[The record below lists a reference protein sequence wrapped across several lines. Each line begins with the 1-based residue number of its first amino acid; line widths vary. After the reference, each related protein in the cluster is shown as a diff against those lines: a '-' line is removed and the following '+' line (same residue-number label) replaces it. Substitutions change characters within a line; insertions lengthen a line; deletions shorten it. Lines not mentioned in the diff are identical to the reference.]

1 MLSKKDFIQMSLEL
15 NLFFGRIMKEHMIFM
30 ETGFLVKNSNLI
42 LEADQLKKSFEE
54 ILVETVA
61 LSNGVISQESIDS
74 NEFITSFTLEAENIT
89 ESLTGVCID
98 QDITLAELELTSNPD
113 SNYPSN
119 LEKQVFDLNNR
130 AINLV
135 IEVIKFKENVLN
147 KLLDCNIYA
156 ALYPSLIEHIL
167 GEAKLYLQMLK
178 DLQNRIKPK
187 DNIFEQEIFWD
198 TIMEEHVLFIR
209 GLLDPTEKELIDA
222 SNNFAN
228 IFEDLI
234 EKTKEATEKDLP
246 KIIKKTLEATTEVR
260 DFKAAA
266 TKGIIDCKIKSIL
279 TPLLGDHVLRE
290 ANHYVRILKSYIEDC

>member
-1 MLSKKDFIQMSLEL
+1 
-15 NLFFGRIMKEHMIFM
+15 
-30 ETGFLVKNSNLI
+30 
-42 LEADQLKKSFEE
+42 
-54 ILVETVA
+54 
-61 LSNGVISQESIDS
+61 
-74 NEFITSFTLEAENIT
+74 
-89 ESLTGVCID
+89 
-98 QDITLAELELTSNPD
+98 
-113 SNYPSN
+113 
-119 LEKQVFDLNNR
+119 
-130 AINLV
+130 
-135 IEVIKFKENVLN
+135 
-147 KLLDCNIYA
+147 
-156 ALYPSLIEHIL
+156 
-167 GEAKLYLQMLK
+167 MLK

-246 KIIKKTLEATTEVR
+246 KIIKETLEATTEVR

-290 ANHYVRILKSYIEDC
+290 ANHYLRILKSYIEDC